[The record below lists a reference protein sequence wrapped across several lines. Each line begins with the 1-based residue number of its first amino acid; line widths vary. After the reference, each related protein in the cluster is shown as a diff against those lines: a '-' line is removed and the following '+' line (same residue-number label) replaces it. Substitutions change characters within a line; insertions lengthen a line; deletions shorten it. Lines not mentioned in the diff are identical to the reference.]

1 VTTPPK
7 VKIKV
12 SGRTRDVVI
21 ALDRGI
27 FFFAQHWLAF
37 FNLFIFVFVGLPFLA
52 PVLMKAGATLPAG
65 LIYRMYG
72 PPFCHQLG
80 YRSWFLFG
88 ERAYYPRDQ
97 GVFEAYTGIDVSV
110 NTAQSL
116 LAARDYIGNEQ
127 MGYKVA
133 YCQRDIAI
141 YGFILIGGLV
151 YSLPFVRRRLK
162 PLHWLGWVLLG
173 IVPIGLDGFTQ
184 LFSQALPLGDWLPP
198 RESGPFLRT
207 LTGGLFGLANMW
219 LAYPYFEESMKEVM
233 RDLSEKLTKV
243 DAPSAPPNLTPNE

>member
-1 VTTPPK
+1 VTVSPPPK

-12 SGRTRDVVI
+12 TGRTRDFVI

-37 FNLFIFVFVGLPFLA
+37 FNLFIFIFVGLPFLA
-52 PVLMKAGATLPAG
+52 PVLMKSGATFPASI
-65 LIYRMYG
+65 IYRMYG
-72 PPFCHQLG
+72 PPFCHQLA

-88 ERAYYPRDQ
+88 ERSNYPRD
-97 GVFEAYTGIDVSV
+97 VFQQYTGIETSR
-110 NTAQSL
+110 NTTQSL
-116 LAARDYIGNEQ
+116 LAAHNFIGNEQ

-151 YSLPFVRRRLK
+151 YSIPFVRRRLR

-184 LFSQALPLGDWLPP
+184 LFSQALPLGNILPF
-198 RESGPFLRT
+198 RESTPFLRT
-207 LTGGLFGLANMW
+207 LTGAMFGLANMW
-219 LAYPYFEESMKEVM
+219 LAYPYFEESMKEVV

-243 DAPSAPPNLTPNE
+243 DAPK

>member
-1 VTTPPK
+1 MTTPPK

-12 SGRTRDVVI
+12 TGRTRDFVI

-27 FFFAQHWLAF
+27 FFFARHWLAF
-37 FNLFIFVFVGLPFLA
+37 FNLFIFIFVGLPFLA
-52 PVLMKAGATLPAG
+52 PTLMKLGASLPANV
-65 LIYRMYG
+65 IYRMYG
-72 PPFCHQLG
+72 PPFCHQLA

-88 ERAYYPRDQ
+88 EQSNYPRD
-97 GVFEAYTGIDVSV
+97 VFQQYTGIETSV

-116 LAARDYIGNEQ
+116 LAARDFTGNEQ

-151 YSLPFVRRRLK
+151 YSLPPVRRRLK

-184 LFSQALPLGDWLPP
+184 LFSQALPLGEMLPF
-198 RESGPFLRT
+198 RESNPFLRT

-219 LAYPYFEESMKEVM
+219 LAYPYFEESMKEVA
-233 RDLSEKLTKV
+233 RDLGEKLTKA
-243 DAPSAPPNLTPNE
+243 DAQN